1 MCPLA
6 NRSKKDIRSLMAAK
20 NMDLAQEELI
30 EETDIFGEADDV
42 ASSYAEVYNQ
52 DFEKSSMSA
61 VSVS

>member
-1 MCPLA
+1 
-6 NRSKKDIRSLMAAK
+6 MAAK

-30 EETDIFGEADDV
+30 EETDIFGEADDI